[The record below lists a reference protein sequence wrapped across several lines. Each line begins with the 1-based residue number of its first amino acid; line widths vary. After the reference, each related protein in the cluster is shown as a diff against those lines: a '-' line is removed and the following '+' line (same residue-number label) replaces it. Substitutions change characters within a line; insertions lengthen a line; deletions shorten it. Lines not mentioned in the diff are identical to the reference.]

1 MNTDDYFI
9 NAQVP
14 HHRQLGIAKT
24 FLSAPLRNWFH
35 LRVKRGQGFADWPA
49 LREVLR
55 GRYKEKHERRKA
67 RRKVFTLM
75 CKGSIT
81 DYNEDF
87 YTFALKIPGA
97 NELDLVDDYIEGL
110 PPVIKYETD
119 RAELIPLEEA
129 MEKAL
134 DNELWLQD
142 VSSRKDQRNMP
153 TPTALEP
160 INPTGPAPIELYG
173 FGAPQRPTGVA
184 TTSPCDSAGSV
195 GQQMETASL
204 FAV

>member
-1 MNTDDYFI
+1 MDTDDYFI

-24 FLSAPLRNWFH
+24 FLSAPLKNWFD

-49 LREVLR
+49 LCEVLR

-67 RRKVFTLM
+67 RRKVLTLM
-75 CKGSIT
+75 CKRSVT

-87 YTFALKIPGA
+87 STLALKIPGA
-97 NELDLVDDYIEGL
+97 NELDLVDDCIEGL
-110 PPVIKYETD
+110 PPVIRYETD
-119 RAELIPLEEA
+119 RVEPITLEEA

-142 VSSRKDQRNMP
+142 VSSRK
-153 TPTALEP
+153 
-160 INPTGPAPIELYG
+160 G
-173 FGAPQRPTGVA
+173 
-184 TTSPCDSAGSV
+184 
-195 GQQMETASL
+195 
-204 FAV
+204 